1 MLPSQA
7 TYPDGLNFNIMTLAE
22 FEKTLSQETPP
33 DTIGPLLAALWHERR
48 GDWESA
54 HNIAQDIHTR
64 DGSWIHAY
72 LHRVEGD
79 HSNASYWYHRA
90 GKQVPQVSI
99 AEEWRSL
106 VKELLDS

>member
-1 MLPSQA
+1 
-7 TYPDGLNFNIMTLAE
+7 MTLTD
-22 FEKTLSQETPP
+22 FEKTLSRNTPP
-33 DTIGPLLAALWHERR
+33 DNIDPLLAALWHERK

-79 HSNASYWYHRA
+79 QGNASYWYHRA
-90 GKQVPQVSI
+90 GQPVPQVSTTK
-99 AEEWRSL
+99 EWENL
-106 VKELLDS
+106 VTEFLGRQT